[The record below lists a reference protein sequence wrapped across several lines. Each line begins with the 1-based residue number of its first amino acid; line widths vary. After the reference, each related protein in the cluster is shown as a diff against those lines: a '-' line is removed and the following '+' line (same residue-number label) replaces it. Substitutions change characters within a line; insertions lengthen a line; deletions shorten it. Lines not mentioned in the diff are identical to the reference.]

1 MSLRLTSLRAI
12 LQAWDGP
19 CRPGPGLPVGPECF
33 GDAGEKDAHRRKPLL
48 PINDAVNCHRLH
60 RTGFREREHGA
71 AIVRRVRARLGVE
84 QLQKRDVSSIQWCP
98 RSWVTRVRS
107 ALAR

>member
-1 MSLRLTSLRAI
+1 MSLRPTSLRAI

-48 PINDAVNCHRLH
+48 PINDAM
-60 RTGFREREHGA
+60 
-71 AIVRRVRARLGVE
+71 
-84 QLQKRDVSSIQWCP
+84 
-98 RSWVTRVRS
+98 
-107 ALAR
+107 

>member
-1 MSLRLTSLRAI
+1 MSLRPTSLRAI

-48 PINDAVNCHRLH
+48 PINDAVNCNRLH
-60 RTGFREREHGA
+60 RTGFREREHA
-71 AIVRRVRARLGVE
+71 CRH
-84 QLQKRDVSSIQWCP
+84 
-98 RSWVTRVRS
+98 S
-107 ALAR
+107 APL